1 MIKETEV
8 DGVPTLVAPVSGPM
22 SAGLVFRVGYADE
35 VLARA
40 GITHLIEHL
49 ALFDTGQADYHY
61 NGRTGAAFT
70 EFHLRGSEHDVVAFL
85 TGVCTSLGALPME
98 RLEIE
103 RQVLLTEESG
113 QSLTPSHLLSPW
125 RYGARGYGLPGF
137 LEYGVPVITPDEIQH
152 WLRTWFTKENAALWI
167 AGDGVPAG
175 LRLPL
180 PTGGRRWAPP
190 AVTSALPVTPTYFR
204 GPLKGAAFDAV
215 VPIGAASQV
224 YSEVLQRELFRE
236 LRQASGLSYTT
247 ATGYAAHAHGSAQVT
262 AIADALPEK
271 QSAVL
276 GGLIDALLT
285 LSVGRIEQS
294 DVDAAKAKG
303 REALTE
309 PEAEAAMLSGQA
321 NALLAGQPIRTLEER
336 LAEVEAV
343 TVEQVATVAAGAMTT
358 GLLLVPPG
366 HTADWAGFTAAPTTS
381 YTVVQGY
388 TFPVV
393 DDETDR
399 FHLGPTGVS
408 RVIGDEAATVLY
420 AECAAMLIWPDG
432 GRMLIGND
440 GMRVAVEP
448 TMIAG
453 DPAVLYQVGMGLP
466 PHLVVRMPQRDPSE
480 IPRPTPPEPVAP
492 AAPEKQGFFKRRR
505 S

>member
-8 DGVPTLVAPVSGPM
+8 DGVPTLIAPVNGPM

-70 EFHLRGSEHDVVAFL
+70 EFHLRGREHDVVSFL
-85 TGVCTSLGALPME
+85 TGVCTSLGALPMH

-113 QSLTPSHLLSPW
+113 QSLTPAHVLAPW
-125 RYGARGYGLPGF
+125 RYGARGYGLPGY

-152 WLRTWFTKENAALWI
+152 WLRTWFTKENAVLWI

-180 PTGGRRWAPP
+180 PSSGRRWAPP
-190 AVTSALPVTPTYFR
+190 AVTSALPVTPAYFR
-204 GPLKGAAFDAV
+204 GPLNGAAFDAV

-224 YSEVLQRELFRE
+224 YAEVLQRELFRE

-247 ATGYAAHAHGSAQVT
+247 ATGYTTHAHGTAQVT
-262 AIADALPEK
+262 AVADALPEK

-285 LSVGRIEQS
+285 LSVGRVEQA
-294 DVDAAKAKG
+294 DVDAAKTKG
-303 REALTE
+303 REALTD
-309 PEAEAAMLSGQA
+309 PDAEAAMLSAQA
-321 NALLAGQPIRTLEER
+321 NALLVGRPIRTVEER
-336 LAEVEAV
+336 LAELDAV
-343 TVEQVATVAAGAMTT
+343 TVEQVAEVAAGAMTT

-366 HTADWAGFTAAPTTS
+366 STADWAGFTAAPTTS
-381 YTVVQGY
+381 YTVVPGH
-388 TFPVV
+388 TFAVV
-393 DDETDR
+393 DDDQDR
-399 FHLGPTGVS
+399 FHIGPTGVS
-408 RVIGDEAATVLY
+408 RVIGDQAATVLY
-420 AECAAMLIWPDG
+420 AECSAMLIWPDG
-432 GRMLIGND
+432 GRLLIGHD

-453 DPAVLYQVGMGLP
+453 DPTVLYQVGTGLP
-466 PHLVVRMPQRDPSE
+466 PHLVVRMPAREESE
-480 IPRPTPPEPVAP
+480 IPRPEPVAP
-492 AAPEKQGFFKRRR
+492 TPAPPEKQGLFRRKK